1 MLMLIQRLRQR
12 EARSSFEVS
21 AAHGGLSLLAQRVL
35 SVRGLS
41 GPASTLTLDNL
52 IPPDAL
58 KGVQAAADLLF
69 ETLKSGR
76 RILIVGDYDVD
87 GATATAMMVDCL
99 RRHYGADVDYFI
111 PNRFVHG
118 YGLSTAIVRDI
129 AAQPDELPALLI
141 TVDNGIA
148 SADGILAA
156 QALGMRVLVTDH
168 HLPGTQ
174 ACPADAVVNPNQ
186 EECDFPSK
194 SACGCTVAF
203 YLLTVLRRVSADW
216 VADQGWT
223 AVRMGDYLDLVALA
237 TVADVVPLD
246 GNNRI
251 LVEQGLRR
259 VRSGYARPGILA
271 LLQAAGRDH
280 RQITSQD
287 FGFVIGPRLN
297 AAGRM
302 DDMTVGVA
310 CLLATDAGEAGEL
323 AAILEDHN
331 QARKHVQNK
340 MVEQAT
346 DQMLQGAEHLG
357 QESDDQSALVLWDT
371 AWHEGVVGLVA
382 GRLKERWHKPVLA
395 LCPGSSE
402 EVGVE
407 VFKGSARSIPGV
419 HIRDVLAWVDARY
432 PGMIVRFGGHAM
444 AAGLTVHSDQL
455 DALRSALQEAMQAL
469 VDPDVLVP
477 ELVVDGELNASD
489 MTLARAEELST
500 LGPWG
505 QGCPVPLFVN
515 RFQVINHRWLG
526 GKHLKLQVQLEAGS
540 DPVDAIWFFCPLPAD
555 TLPSQ
560 QIILAYELAVN
571 EFRGARSLQ
580 LMVRTELTPSVFE
593 SAF

>member
-1 MLMLIQRLRQR
+1 MLIQRLRQR
-12 EARSSFEVS
+12 EPRSGLDQS
-21 AAHGGLSLLAQRVL
+21 AAYNGLSPLARQVL
-35 SVRGLS
+35 SARGLS
-41 GPASTLTLDNL
+41 GPASMLTLDNL
-52 IPPDAL
+52 LPPDTL
-58 KGVQAAADLLF
+58 KGVDTAADLLLA
-69 ETLKSGR
+69 TLQDGG
-76 RILIVGDYDVD
+76 RILVVGDYDVD

-99 RRHYGADVDYFI
+99 RRFYHADVDYFI

-118 YGLSTAIVRDI
+118 YGLSPAIVSDI
-129 AAQPDELPALLI
+129 AAQPDPLPALLI

-148 SADGILAA
+148 SADGIKAA
-156 QALGMRVLVTDH
+156 QALGIRVLVTDH

-186 EECDFPSK
+186 DDCVFISK
-194 SACGCTVAF
+194 AACGCTVAF
-203 YLLTVLRRVSADW
+203 YLLSVLRQCAADW
-216 VADQGWT
+216 IAEQGWSP
-223 AVRMGDYLDLVALA
+223 VRMGDYLDLVALA

-251 LVEQGLRR
+251 LIEQGLRR
-259 VRSGYARPGILA
+259 VRSGFARPGILA

-310 CLLATDAGEAGEL
+310 CLLATDTEEASEL

-331 QARKHVQNK
+331 QQRKHVQGR

-346 DQMLQGAEHLG
+346 EQVLRSSEALADELGDQN
-357 QESDDQSALVLWDT
+357 ALVLWDT

-395 LCPGSSE
+395 LCPGSAE
-402 EVGVE
+402 ESGAQT
-407 VFKGSARSIPGV
+407 FKGSARSIPGV

-432 PGMIVRFGGHAM
+432 PGIILRFGGHAM
-444 AAGLTVHSDQL
+444 AAGLTVLSDQL
-455 DALRSALQEAMQAL
+455 ELLRSALQEAMQAL

-477 ELVVDGELNASD
+477 ELIVDGELTVADLS
-489 MTLARAEELST
+489 LACAEELST

-515 RFQVINHRWLG
+515 RFHVLSHRWLG
-526 GKHLKLQVQLEAGS
+526 GKHLKLQVQLETGS
-540 DPVDAIWFFCPLPAD
+540 EPVDAIWFFCPLPAD
-555 TLPSQ
+555 TVPEP

-571 EFRGARSLQ
+571 EFRGTRSLQ
-580 LMVRTELTPSVFE
+580 LMVRTELSDQVYSSVY
-593 SAF
+593 

>member
-1 MLMLIQRLRQR
+1 MLIQRLRQR
-12 EARSSFEVS
+12 EPRSDSLQS
-21 AAHGGLSLLAQRVL
+21 AAEHRLSPLARRVL
-35 SVRGLS
+35 SARGLS

-52 IPPDAL
+52 LPPDSM
-58 KGVQAAADLLF
+58 KGVQAAAQLLLA
-69 ETLKSGR
+69 TLQRTGR
-76 RILIVGDYDVD
+76 IIVVGDYDVD
-87 GATATAMMVDCL
+87 GATATAMVVDCL
-99 RRHYGADVDYFI
+99 RRFYQADVDYFI

-118 YGLSTAIVRDI
+118 YGLSPAIVNDI
-129 AAQPDELPALLI
+129 AAQPDGLPALLI

-148 SADGILAA
+148 SADGIKAA
-156 QALGMRVLVTDH
+156 QALGIRVLVTDH
-168 HLPGTQ
+168 HLPGTL

-186 EECDFPSK
+186 EGCSFKSK
-194 SACGCTVAF
+194 AACGCTVAF
-203 YLLTVLRRVSADW
+203 YLLSVLRQVAADW
-216 VADQGWT
+216 VAEQGWSP
-223 AVRMGDYLDLVALA
+223 VRMGDYLDLVALA

-251 LVEQGLRR
+251 LIEQGLRR
-259 VRSGYARPGILA
+259 VRSGFARPGILA

-310 CLLATDAGEAGEL
+310 CLLATDAEEAGEL

-331 QARKHVQNK
+331 QRRKHVQSQ

-346 DQMLQGAEHLG
+346 EQVLRSSEALADDLGDQN
-357 QESDDQSALVLWDT
+357 ALVLWDT

-395 LCPGSSE
+395 LCPGSAE
-402 EVGVE
+402 ETGVQT
-407 VFKGSARSIPGV
+407 FKGSARSIPGV

-432 PGMIVRFGGHAM
+432 PGIILRFGGHAM
-444 AAGLTVHSDQL
+444 AAGLTVLSDQL
-455 DALRSALQEAMQAL
+455 DTLRAALQEAMQAL

-477 ELVVDGELNASD
+477 ELIVDGELTVADLSL
-489 MTLARAEELST
+489 TCAEELST

-515 RFQVINHRWLG
+515 RFQVISHRWLG
-526 GKHLKLQVQLEAGS
+526 GKHLKLQVQLETGS
-540 DPVDAIWFFCPLPAD
+540 EPVDAIWFFCPLPAD
-555 TLPSQ
+555 TVPNPQ
-560 QIILAYELAVN
+560 TILAYELAVN

-580 LMVRTELTPSVFE
+580 LMVRTELTESVFE
-593 SAF
+593 STFC